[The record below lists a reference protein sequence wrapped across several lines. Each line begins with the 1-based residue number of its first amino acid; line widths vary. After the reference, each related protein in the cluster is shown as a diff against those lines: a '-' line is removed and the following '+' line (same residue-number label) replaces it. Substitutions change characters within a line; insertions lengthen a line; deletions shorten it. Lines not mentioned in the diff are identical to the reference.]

1 MTAMTMVAAVYAY
14 AKTNDLIVT
23 VNDVAITRSY
33 IDRHVN
39 MMAELLKNKNPKVTV
54 KDIAR
59 FKAQR
64 LKPISDQCFQRIVI
78 AQGLAPSNITV
89 SVKVRNTI
97 KQECLRAFGKKKQTF
112 DQLHDY
118 IRKAGFNK
126 EFNESL
132 EFDCLTR
139 AFFETVCSN
148 QYFANAADLA
158 RTKKRI
164 ADYNMRSD
172 ATNALTLAIAR
183 DVVKKARAGES
194 FTNLV
199 EKYSQDTERE
209 VGGTLGDC
217 DDSDFV
223 SDPKVWQRLVELKA
237 GDVSDVM
244 EIEDGY
250 AIYRI
255 DKLNSAAESTTG
267 AESITLSRIFFR
279 RAYRFP
285 KESDE
290 DLIKEI
296 EGEKRKRLYND
307 TYWALHK
314 QCKIKRANTDT
325 TKQKGKK

>member
-1 MTAMTMVAAVYAY
+1 MTMVVVACAY

-23 VNDVAITRSY
+23 VNDVPITRSY

-39 MMAELLKNKNPKVTV
+39 MMAELLKNKNSKITE

-89 SVKVRNTI
+89 SAQIRDKI
-97 KQECLRAFGKKKQTF
+97 KRACLRAFGKRKQTF
-112 DQLHDY
+112 DQLRDY
-118 IRKAGFNK
+118 IRKAGYEK
-126 EFNESL
+126 EFEESL

-139 AFFETVCSN
+139 TFVETVCSN
-148 QYFANAADLA
+148 QYFASSADLA
-158 RTKKRI
+158 KAKKRI
-164 ADYNMRSD
+164 ADYNKRSD
-172 ATNALTLAIAR
+172 ATNALTLVIAR

-199 EKYSQDTERE
+199 ENYSQDTERE

-217 DDSDFV
+217 DDSDFA
-223 SDPKVWQRLVELKA
+223 SDPKVWQHLMELKA

-255 DKLNSAAESTTG
+255 DKINSVAESTTG

-296 EGEKRKRLYND
+296 EDEKRKRLYND
-307 TYWALHK
+307 IYWSLRK
-314 QCKIKRANTDT
+314 QCNVQYANTDT